1 MAIRVDASPAIGIGH
16 LMRCLTLADAARAS
30 GGNVSFLTA
39 PLPDAWGATVRQRGH
54 ALVEAPVNV
63 DSGGAADIRWASGH
77 LARESPQWLVVDH
90 YRIGADWESAVAPP
104 GCRVMVIDDLA
115 DRRHA
120 CDVLLDQNLI
130 PEQHARHHAL
140 VPAGCRLLFGPRYA
154 LLRPEYAERR
164 TAVARESR
172 EIRRVLVFFGGSDPA
187 RLTERALGA
196 LTDPAC
202 AAWHVDVVCGADP
215 DRRAA
220 IETLARLRGRT
231 TVWGPR
237 DHLADLMAGADVSL
251 GAGGSTTWERM
262 CLGVTSLVVT
272 VADNQVPLAA
282 ALAQDNLIVLLGP
295 EERVTQED
303 MRRALLSLAAGQ
315 GWPDVPRAMSLS
327 DGRGVQRV
335 MAVLQSDV
343 HAGKD

>member
-16 LMRCLTLADAARAS
+16 LMRCLTLADAVRAS
-30 GGNVSFLTA
+30 GGSATFLTG
-39 PLPDAWGATVRQRGH
+39 PLPDAWGAMVRQRGH
-54 ALVEAPVNV
+54 GLLESSADVA
-63 DSGGAADIRWASGH
+63 SGGDADVRWSAGH
-77 LARESPQWLVVDH
+77 LARESPQWLVVDN
-90 YRIGADWESAVAPP
+90 YRIGAAWESAVAPA

-140 VPAGCRLLFGPRYA
+140 VPARCRLLFGPAYA

-164 TAVARESR
+164 TAVVRESR

-187 RLTERALGA
+187 RLTERALEA
-196 LTDPAC
+196 LSDPAC
-202 AAWHVDVVCGADP
+202 ASWQVDVVCGADP
-215 DRRAA
+215 DRRSA
-220 IETLARLRGRT
+220 IETLARARART
-231 TVWGPR
+231 MVWGPR
-237 DHLADLMAGADVSL
+237 DHLADLMAGADASL

-262 CLGVTSLVVT
+262 CLGVASIVVT

-295 EERVTQED
+295 AERVTREE
-303 MRRALLSLAAGQ
+303 MRRALLLLAAGQ
-315 GWPDVPRAMSLS
+315 GWPDVQRGMSLS
-327 DGRGVQRV
+327 DGRGVERV
-335 MAVLQSDV
+335 MAVLQGDS
-343 HAGKD
+343 HTGKD